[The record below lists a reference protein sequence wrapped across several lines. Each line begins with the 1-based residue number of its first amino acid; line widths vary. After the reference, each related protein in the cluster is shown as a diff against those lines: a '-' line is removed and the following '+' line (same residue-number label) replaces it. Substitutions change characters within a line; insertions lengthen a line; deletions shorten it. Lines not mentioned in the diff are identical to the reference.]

1 MTLCPGQSNM
11 KSSLHPKQET
21 KGSGRKGFVWEFCP
35 ITTTAQRW
43 RPRVHEPPFEQL
55 GNPGNGGGKCCD
67 VKSGRNEEQHLFS
80 RSNVKFMKVTPEM
93 KFPTD
98 TV

>member
-1 MTLCPGQSNM
+1 M
-11 KSSLHPKQET
+11 
-21 KGSGRKGFVWEFCP
+21 
-35 ITTTAQRW
+35 
-43 RPRVHEPPFEQL
+43 HEPPFEQL

>member
-1 MTLCPGQSNM
+1 MFGNFVPSQQPPRGGDHGCTSHPS
-11 KSSLHPKQET
+11 SSLA
-21 KGSGRKGFVWEFCP
+21 
-35 ITTTAQRW
+35 I
-43 RPRVHEPPFEQL
+43 
-55 GNPGNGGGKCCD
+55 PGMGGGKCCD

>member
-1 MTLCPGQSNM
+1 M
-11 KSSLHPKQET
+11 
-21 KGSGRKGFVWEFCP
+21 
-35 ITTTAQRW
+35 
-43 RPRVHEPPFEQL
+43 HEPPFEQL

-80 RSNVKFMKVTPEM
+80 PSNVKFMKVTPEM